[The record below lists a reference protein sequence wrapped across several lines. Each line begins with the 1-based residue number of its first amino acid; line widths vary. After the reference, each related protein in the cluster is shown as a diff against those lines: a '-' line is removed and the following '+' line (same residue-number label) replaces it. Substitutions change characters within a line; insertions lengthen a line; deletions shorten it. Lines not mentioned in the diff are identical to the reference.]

1 VIAIR
6 GEIPPDA
13 GEVETRVTWERS
25 YAIVLAVIALGL
37 TLLATVAY
45 PIHEAISFGL
55 PGLDP
60 GVVVLAGVGYWTLFG
75 LVGALRSRPVA
86 AGTVL
91 TFHMPFIVAATI
103 LGGPVVG
110 AWMGWLS
117 QFERRELEEVPWYG
131 LLGNHATITVAAVSA
146 GLAGDAVR
154 LAATDIGAQGGAAQF
169 LAALTVGLTFAA
181 VNLVLVLPLVSMRR
195 GVSLQEAIS
204 FYDQAFRA
212 TVLAEA
218 ILAWLMALVYLT
230 AGWWA
235 PVVCV
240 ALVLV
245 IWQAHDREQ
254 QSQVD
259 DMTGVRNEKGFLPHL
274 EKAVRESR
282 AGGRLHAL
290 LMLDLN
296 DFGDFNKVYGPDVG
310 DDVLRAVAGR
320 LHAAVRDTDVVGRSH
335 RAGDEFMVLLTNLP
349 DADKARELAAR
360 ICQRVAAPV
369 MVRDDSL
376 VVNTGTSIGVVLL
389 DGTISSARD
398 AIMIGDRRMQ
408 YAKRHGLG
416 IWADEVP
423 PDEGRPFA

>member
-1 VIAIR
+1 MIAAR
-6 GEIPPDA
+6 RDPTSQAQEEGRLA
-13 GEVETRVTWERS
+13 TWERT
-25 YAIVLAVIALGL
+25 YAIVLAGVALAL

-45 PIHEAISFGL
+45 PIHDAIAFGF
-55 PGLDP
+55 PGIDP

-86 AGTVL
+86 GGTVL

-117 QFERRELEEVPWYG
+117 QFERREFEDVPWYG

-154 LAATDIGAQGGAAQF
+154 LAATDVGAQGGGAQF
-169 LAALTVGLTFAA
+169 LAALTVGLMFAG

-195 GVSLQEAIS
+195 GVSLQEAVS
-204 FYDQAFRA
+204 FYDEAFRA

-235 PVVCV
+235 PIVCV

-245 IWQAHDREQ
+245 IWQAQDREEL
-254 QSQVD
+254 SQRD
-259 DMTGVRNEKGFLPHL
+259 ELTGLRNEKGFRPHL
-274 EKAVRESR
+274 EGAVREAR
-282 AGGRLHAL
+282 AGSRLHAL

-296 DFGDFNKVYGPDVG
+296 DFGDFNKDHGTDVG
-310 DDVLRAVAGR
+310 DDVLKAVAGR
-320 LHAAVRDTDVVGRSH
+320 LQSAVRGTDIVGRSH

-349 DADKARELAAR
+349 DAAKARQLSGR
-360 ICQRVAAPV
+360 ICERVAAPI
-369 MVRDDSL
+369 MVREESL
-376 VVNTGTSIGVVLL
+376 VVRTGTSIGILML
-389 DGTISSARD
+389 DGSAASAAE
-398 AIMIGDRRMQ
+398 AINIADRRMQ
-408 YAKRHGLG
+408 YAKKHKFG
-416 IWADEVP
+416 IWDEEVP
-423 PDEGRPFA
+423 PD